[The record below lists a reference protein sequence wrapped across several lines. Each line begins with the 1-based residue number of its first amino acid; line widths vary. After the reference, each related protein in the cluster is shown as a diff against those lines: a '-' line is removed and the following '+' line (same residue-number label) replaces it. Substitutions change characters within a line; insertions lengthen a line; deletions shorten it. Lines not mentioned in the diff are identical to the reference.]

1 MESLFRRPRAYTVSP
16 TVHALLLTLC
26 LLAAAP
32 TPRFPQGTARMEPGP
47 APHGLPD
54 WDVKRCAECHPAQ
67 VESWR
72 NSGHANARI
81 DDVFQVAITE
91 DRPAWCVQCHAPL
104 ARNLERGALP
114 PDSST
119 EEHGVTCAGC
129 HAALGDARATPG
141 MPCAGCHQFG
151 FPVLNGSGQRV
162 RLSATQ
168 WQQDTVGEWTR
179 WRDQFHD
186 TRHCTDCHMPRGDH
200 GLGGTR
206 RTESLKAALV
216 VEQTRGALRISTR
229 EVGHGFP
236 TGDVMRWVSVEV
248 ANEPLFE
255 SPRTVA
261 TFGRRLE
268 VRAWPGESLPHLG
281 AVEDSRLR
289 PGETRRVP
297 VPEGARYARIVYH
310 LVSREQEDSG
320 LYPAGLSRLVLWAAP
335 VQARPPSKDKEHEP

>member
-1 MESLFRRPRAYTVSP
+1 
-16 TVHALLLTLC
+16 
-26 LLAAAP
+26 
-32 TPRFPQGTARMEPGP
+32 MEPGP

-54 WDVKRCAECHPAQ
+54 WDVKRCEECHPAQ

-129 HAALGDARATPG
+129 HAALGEARATQG

-151 FPVLNGSGQRV
+151 FPVLDGGGQRV
-162 RLSATQ
+162 RLSSTQ

-179 WRDQFHD
+179 WREQSHD
-186 TRHCTDCHMPRGDH
+186 TRHCTDCHMPRKDH

-229 EVGHGFP
+229 EVGHAFP
-236 TGDVMRWVSVEV
+236 TGDVMRWVSVEA

-268 VRAWPGESLPHLG
+268 VRAWPGEPLPHLG
-281 AVEDSRLR
+281 AVEDTRLL

-297 VPEGARYARIVYH
+297 MPLGARYARIVYH

-335 VQARPPSKDKEHEP
+335 LQARPPSKHKEHEP